1 MRRGRRFYDGPG
13 ASYLY
18 HTNERGL
25 KTMTNKTYDIIKNVA
40 LFAVP
45 VLAFVASLC
54 TIWNVPYCEQI
65 TATLTALDTL
75 LGAVVIVAKK
85 IYDGSKQKEG

>member
-1 MRRGRRFYDGPG
+1 
-13 ASYLY
+13 
-18 HTNERGL
+18 
-25 KTMTNKTYDIIKNVA
+25 MTNKTYDTIKTVA

-54 TIWNVPYCEQI
+54 SIWNVPYCEQI

-85 IYDGSKQKEG
+85 LYDGKQKEG